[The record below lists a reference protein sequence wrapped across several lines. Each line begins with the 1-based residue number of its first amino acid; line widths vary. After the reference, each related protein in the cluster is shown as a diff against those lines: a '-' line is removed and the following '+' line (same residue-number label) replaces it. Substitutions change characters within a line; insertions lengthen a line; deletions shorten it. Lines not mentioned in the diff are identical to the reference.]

1 MFKLQIGGGQTK
13 PISLSPFFRWSV
25 LYTLYKESDMTQD
38 IDLDVAN
45 CLKNKM
51 QMPIPS
57 QKMQQS
63 TDHEQ
68 STHYLIID
76 NHTLSWSCKWTKGLK
91 IESTIVDS
99 SSWICAWW
107 CSAPTKSKF
116 SRHDHHH
123 TAIPDAPSFR
133 KITKIPIPLQKSSS
147 WVQSQ
152 SCRLNDCFPWNHSL
166 PSQTLATK
174 FTTRLILW
182 KEGTRN
188 NQSCIAYH
196 QPKTE

>member
-1 MFKLQIGGGQTK
+1 MGRKKTATSPVTGMFKLQIGGGQTK

-25 LYTLYKESDMTQD
+25 LNTLYKESDMTQD

-76 NHTLSWSCKWTKGLK
+76 NHTLSWSCK
-91 IESTIVDS
+91 
-99 SSWICAWW
+99 
-107 CSAPTKSKF
+107 
-116 SRHDHHH
+116 
-123 TAIPDAPSFR
+123 
-133 KITKIPIPLQKSSS
+133 
-147 WVQSQ
+147 
-152 SCRLNDCFPWNHSL
+152 
-166 PSQTLATK
+166 
-174 FTTRLILW
+174 
-182 KEGTRN
+182 
-188 NQSCIAYH
+188 
-196 QPKTE
+196 